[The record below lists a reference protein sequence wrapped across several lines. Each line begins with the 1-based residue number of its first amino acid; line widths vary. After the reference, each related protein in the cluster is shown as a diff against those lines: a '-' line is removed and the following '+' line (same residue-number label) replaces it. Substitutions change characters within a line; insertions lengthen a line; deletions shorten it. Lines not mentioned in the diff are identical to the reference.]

1 MVNLRCRE
9 KQSNFFYRK
18 NPRSFHYVLEKERF
32 HMSILQKGKQ
42 LQHITVADLMISS
55 EKVAH
60 VQLNNPLEHALLVL
74 VKSGYAAVPVL
85 DSSYKLV
92 GTIGKTVILNQ
103 ILGLEHFEVERLS
116 DMRVE
121 EVMKEDIPRL
131 SKEASFIEGLKA
143 VVDWPFVCVSDE
155 EGYFDGI
162 LTRRAILKQL
172 ERDYYTKKESS
183 A

>member
-92 GTIGKTVILNQ
+92 GTRSE
-103 ILGLEHFEVERLS
+103 EHMSELQSRGQL
-116 DMRVE
+116 
-121 EVMKEDIPRL
+121 
-131 SKEASFIEGLKA
+131 
-143 VVDWPFVCVSDE
+143 VC
-155 EGYFDGI
+155 
-162 LTRRAILKQL
+162 R
-172 ERDYYTKKESS
+172 
-183 A
+183 